1 LAAAGRN
8 RSQNRGDAF
17 EPDEENGRVG
27 LSFLMVNAVPHD
39 GRDVRAT
46 SGASLADI
54 EAVYRSSFARL
65 LAVAAMVCGDAEEG
79 REAVQE
85 GFVRAIRRRDSYRGE
100 APLEAW
106 LWRVVVNTAQ
116 SAVQRPRAIPVGDA
130 PEAGHEPAGVDDAM
144 LGALGALPVRQRTVL
159 FLRFY
164 ADLDYRTIADILE
177 IGVGTV
183 GSTLNAA
190 LAALRRGMAREVAE

>member
-1 LAAAGRN
+1 
-8 RSQNRGDAF
+8 
-17 EPDEENGRVG
+17 
-27 LSFLMVNAVPHD
+27 MVTVLPHD
-39 GRDVRAT
+39 GQEIRAA
-46 SGASLADI
+46 SGASLAEI
-54 EAVYRSSFARL
+54 EAVYRSSFGRF

-85 GFVRAIRRRDSYRGE
+85 GFVRAIRRRDSYRRE

-116 SAVQRPRAIPVGDA
+116 SAAQRPRSVPVRDV
-130 PEAGHEPAGVDDAM
+130 PETGRDPAGVDNAM
-144 LGALGALPVRQRTVL
+144 LGMLGALPVKQRTVL

-190 LAALRRGMAREVAE
+190 LAGLRRGMAREAAE

>member
-1 LAAAGRN
+1 VSYLIV
-8 RSQNRGDAF
+8 S
-17 EPDEENGRVG
+17 V
-27 LSFLMVNAVPHD
+27 LPHD
-39 GRDVRAT
+39 SQEIRAA
-46 SGASLADI
+46 SGASLAEI
-54 EAVYRSSFARL
+54 EAVYQSSFARL

-116 SAVQRPRAIPVGDA
+116 SSAQRPRSIPVGDI
-130 PEAGHEPAGVDDAM
+130 PGAGHDPAGMDDAM
-144 LGALGALPVRQRTVL
+144 LGVLGGLPVRQRTVL

-164 ADLDYRTIADILE
+164 ADLDYRTIADVLD

-190 LAALRRGMAREVAE
+190 LAALRREMAREVAE